1 MNRLS
6 KLLLLMGIIL
16 LSLSILLYFY
26 FQLEEICSG
35 KMVKDTMNNL
45 INNDSEVIHNDNFDI
60 KVIDNEEYIGYL
72 EIPSLNLLLP
82 ITNGYS
88 YNSLRKS
95 PALYYGNLN
104 SNLVICGHSYKA
116 HFGNL
121 YKLKQGDTVIFRDI
135 NNNRYVYEVDAVE
148 ILKPTE
154 IKEMI
159 ESNFDLTLYTCT
171 KDSKSRVTIR
181 CNRIG

>member
-45 INNDSEVIHNDNFDI
+45 INDDSEVIHNDNFDI

-121 YKLKQGDTVIFRDI
+121 YKLKQGDIVIFRDI
-135 NNNRYVYEVDAVE
+135 NNNRYVYEVEEVE